1 VKINKIKKRIFE
13 IIEKS
18 ENGDK
23 ASLIFDYFI
32 IVLICLNIIAIII
45 GSIDNLQNIYS
56 KQLLFFEY
64 FSIFIFTVE
73 YILRIW
79 TAPYKY
85 ENSKL
90 SYLKFIFS
98 FMAIIDLLAIL
109 PFYLPFVTN
118 IDLRYLRIFR
128 LFRLLRIL
136 KLNRYNNSLD
146 LVGRVLKN
154 EKDKL
159 IMTIFIMA
167 ILLLFAS
174 SSMYYIENAVQP
186 DKFTDILSTLWWAV
200 ATLTTIGYGDVYPI
214 TPIGKILGGII
225 AILGI
230 GLIALP
236 SGIIS
241 SGLIQEV
248 SKSKNENKIIC
259 PHCGKEI
266 EF

>member
-1 VKINKIKKRIFE
+1 MKINITKKRIFE

-23 ASLIFDYFI
+23 ASLVCDYFI
-32 IVLICLNIIAIII
+32 IFLICLNLFAIII
-45 GSIDNLQNIYS
+45 GSIDSLQNIYS
-56 KQLLFFEY
+56 KQLAFFEC
-64 FSIFIFTVE
+64 FSIIIFTVE
-73 YILRIW
+73 YFLRIW
-79 TAPYKY
+79 TAPFKF
-85 ENSKL
+85 ENSKVP
-90 SYLKFIFS
+90 YLRYIFS

-109 PFYLPFVTN
+109 PFYLPFITN

-128 LFRLLRIL
+128 LFRLFRVL

-159 IMTIFIMA
+159 LMTIFIMV

-174 SSMYYIENAVQP
+174 SSMYYIESSVQP

-200 ATLTTIGYGDVYPI
+200 ATLTTIGYGDVYPV
-214 TPIGKILGGII
+214 TPLGKLLGGVIS
-225 AILGI
+225 ILGI

-248 SKSKNENKIIC
+248 SKSKNNKKC
-259 PHCGKEI
+259 PHCGKDI
-266 EF
+266 EC